1 MGDSPLVGTVL
12 DGRFQVEKTLAS
24 GASGDVYEAAHLAL
38 GHRVAIKILRPGIP
52 ETADIRRKRFLREAR
67 VAARIRSDHVV
78 RVFDFVA
85 PEQGPTY
92 IVMELLHGETLA
104 ERLGRTGPLPCAEAV
119 DFVVQAAKPLAQ
131 MHDEGIV
138 HRDVKPSNLF
148 LERDADGKERIKLLD
163 FGVAAF
169 QAPVARPDSSLTW
182 SEMIVGTP
190 RYMAPEQIVSSKQVD
205 TRADVWALGVTLYE
219 LLSGAPPFDGTTVLA
234 VLNQIEH
241 QQPRPLAER
250 RPDVPAELAALVHRC
265 LAKDPASRPADA
277 RALVEALLRPARTE
291 TPAPD
296 RRKLPRIALVAAA
309 ACGALALVL
318 LTLALGGH
326 RSDADA
332 ASREAVPSAV
342 ASSPPPVVPPAV
354 APSASVVATEQIAAS
369 PPPPAV
375 AVSVRPPPGQHRPA
389 ARPAPRATSRP
400 PPSTVEDDDR
410 IE

>member
-1 MGDSPLVGTVL
+1 MGESSVVGTVL
-12 DGRFQVEKTLAS
+12 DGRFQVEKALAS
-24 GASGDVYEAAHLAL
+24 GASGDVYEAQHLAL

-67 VAARIRSDHVV
+67 VAAQIRSDHVV

-85 PEQGPTY
+85 PEHGPTY

-104 ERLGRTGPLPCAEAV
+104 ERVYRTGPLPWAEAV
-119 DFVVQAAKPLAQ
+119 DYMVQAAKPLAQ

-163 FGVAAF
+163 FGIAAF

-205 TRADVWALGVTLYE
+205 ARADVWALGVTLYE
-219 LLSGAPPFDGTTVLA
+219 LLSGAPPFDGATVLA

-241 QQPRPLAER
+241 QEPAPLTRR
-250 RPDVPAELAALVHRC
+250 RPDLPAELAAVVHRC

-277 RALVEALLRPARTE
+277 RALVEALARPARGE
-291 TPAPD
+291 TVAPA
-296 RRKLPRIALVAAA
+296 RRPWPRAAWAAGVVGGALILVGIALAA
-309 ACGALALVL
+309 
-318 LTLALGGH
+318 H
-326 RSDADA
+326 RNEADA
-332 ASREAVPSAV
+332 APPEPGASAV
-342 ASSPPPVVPPAV
+342 ATTLPVVVPPA
-354 APSASVVATEQIAAS
+354 SITETEQPAAAVPAAATV
-369 PPPPAV
+369 PPTA
-375 AVSVRPPPGQHRPA
+375 AVSVRPAPAQRRPA
-389 ARPAPRATSRP
+389 ARPAPRATLRP